1 MALRPRTIT
10 EAFMMSGGNAFC
22 REMNMMVW
30 YSMWFECNGVAMVYW
45 RREQC
50 RGERVTGRIQW
61 LRRERTIA

>member
-30 YSMWFECNGVAMVYW
+30 RWY
-45 RREQC
+45 
-50 RGERVTGRIQW
+50 TGDGSSA
-61 LRRERTIA
+61 EVNE